1 MEPVEKRSKLDMSDV
16 TRKKLDAVLQ
26 PITLS
31 DDAVRNIIDIFSKH
45 MELANNPDENTRKK
59 SDLLMGNSF
68 IRDLLDGTEQGE
80 FLGLDLGGTNFRVV
94 RVSFKDGEADTT
106 TQYYTLLESVLCGPV
121 AGVFD
126 FIAESIQDFVNR
138 HGLAKSDEKIPL
150 GFTFSFPSLQVSL
163 NQSVILHWTKTLRCP
178 DGIGDDPVAL
188 LEAAIARKAKDLP
201 VKIVAVMSDT
211 VSTLMAGNYLDKKC
225 RIGLILGTGCNAA
238 FVEHISEIDKW
249 TGDDKNPQHVIV
261 NVELGSF
268 GDSGCLDHHRTDYER
283 ELDKFSNHPSS
294 FTFEKSCAGMYL
306 GEFVR
311 LVLVKL
317 IQEGVLFGGKGGKLV
332 EERWKFTTS
341 HVTAIESDQGLST
354 ANTMEVLNKFDL
366 DTVATAEDIAVVR
379 EVAEVGSRRG
389 AHWIAILM
397 VALVNRVAL
406 PEVTIAIDGSLFE
419 RHPKY
424 HNSMMEIL
432 DKFCPSSK
440 VKLILAKDGSGQGG
454 AFGAVSALRQA
465 ARGIRSA

>member
-1 MEPVEKRSKLDMSDV
+1 MERLKTDLDKDVRQKLN
-16 TRKKLDAVLQ
+16 AVLE
-26 PITLS
+26 PIVLT
-31 DDAVRNIIDIFSKH
+31 DDDVNKIMAIFSRH
-45 MELANNPDENTRKK
+45 MELANSPDENHRKK

-68 IRDLLDGTEQGE
+68 IRELLDGSEQGD

-94 RVSFKDGEADTT
+94 SVSFKDGKAETT

-126 FIAESIQDFVNR
+126 FIAESLADFVSR
-138 HGLAKSDEKIPL
+138 YELGRSDKNIPL
-150 GFTFSFPSLQVSL
+150 GFTFSFPSSQVSI

-188 LEAAIARKAKDLP
+188 LQAAIARKAKNLP
-201 VKIVAVMSDT
+201 VDIVAVMSDT
-211 VSTLMAGNYLDKKC
+211 VSTLMAGNYLDKNC

-249 TGDDKNPQHVIV
+249 TGDDKDPQHVIV

-268 GDSGCLDHHRTDYER
+268 GDSGCLDQFRTEYER
-283 ELDKFSNHPSS
+283 ELDKYSNHPSS

-306 GEFVR
+306 GEFARLILVR
-311 LVLVKL
+311 LMK
-317 IQEGVLFGGKGGKLV
+317 EGILLAGQGAELM

-341 HVTAIESDQGLST
+341 HVTDIESDLGDST
-354 ANTMEVLNKFDL
+354 MKTMEVLRKFNL
-366 DTVATAEDIAVVR
+366 ASTATAQDIAIVR
-379 EVAEVGSRRG
+379 EVVEVASRRG
-389 AHWIAILM
+389 AYWIAILM
-397 VALVNRVAL
+397 AVLVNHVAL

-424 HNSMMEIL
+424 HDSMMEIL
-432 DKFCPSSK
+432 NKFCPSSK
-440 VKLILAKDGSGQGG
+440 VKLILTKDGSGQGG

-465 ARGIRSA
+465 ERQLCSA

>member
-1 MEPVEKRSKLDMSDV
+1 MS
-16 TRKKLDAVLQ
+16 
-26 PITLS
+26 
-31 DDAVRNIIDIFSKH
+31 IFSKH
-45 MELANNPDENTRKK
+45 MELANSPDKNHRQK

-68 IRDLLDGTEQGE
+68 IRELLDGTEQGD

-94 RVSFKDGEADTT
+94 RVSFKDGQAETT

-126 FIAESIQDFVNR
+126 FIAESLADFVDRYSLKNSR
-138 HGLAKSDEKIPL
+138 KNIPL
-150 GFTFSFPSLQVSL
+150 GFTFSFPSSQVSI

-201 VKIVAVMSDT
+201 VDIVAVMSDT
-211 VSTLMAGNYLDKKC
+211 VSTLMAGNYLDRNC

-249 TGDDKNPQHVIV
+249 TGDDKDPQHVIV

-268 GDSGCLDHHRTDYER
+268 GDSGCLDEFRTEYER
-283 ELDKFSNHPSS
+283 ELDKYSNHPAS

-311 LVLVKL
+311 LVLTRL
-317 IQEGVLFGGKGGKLV
+317 IREGVLFGGKGEKLT
-332 EERWKFTTS
+332 EGRWKFTTS
-341 HVTAIESDQGLST
+341 HVTSIESDQGNST
-354 ANTMEVLNKFDL
+354 TKTMEVLEKFDL
-366 DTVATAEDIAVVR
+366 ATTATAKDIAIVR
-379 EVAEVGSRRG
+379 EVVEVSSRRG
-389 AHWIAILM
+389 AFWIATLM
-397 VALVNRVAL
+397 AVLVNHVAL

-419 RHPKY
+419 KHPKY
-424 HNSMMEIL
+424 HDSMMEIL
-432 DKFCPSSK
+432 SKFCSKSK

-465 ARGIRSA
+465 ARDLRSA

>member
-1 MEPVEKRSKLDMSDV
+1 MNRLKAELDKDI
-16 TRKKLDAVLQ
+16 RDKLDAVLE
-26 PITLS
+26 PIVLTN
-31 DDAVRNIIDIFSKH
+31 DAVEKIMAIFSKH
-45 MELANNPDENTRKK
+45 MDLANSPDENHRKK

-68 IRDLLDGTEQGE
+68 IRELLDGSEQGD

-94 RVSFKDGEADTT
+94 RVSFKDGKAETT

-126 FIAESIQDFVNR
+126 FIAESLADFVGR
-138 HGLAKSDEKIPL
+138 YEMAKLHKNIPL
-150 GFTFSFPSLQVSL
+150 GFIFSFPSSQVSI

-188 LEAAIARKAKDLP
+188 LQAAIARKAKDLP
-201 VKIVAVMSDT
+201 VDIVAVMSDT
-211 VSTLMAGNYLDKKC
+211 VSTLMAGNYLDKDC

-249 TGDDKNPQHVIV
+249 TGDDKDPQHVIV

-268 GDSGCLDHHRTDYER
+268 GDSGCLDQFRTEYER
-283 ELDKFSNHPSS
+283 ELDRYSNHPSS

-311 LVLVKL
+311 LILTRL
-317 IQEGVLFGGKGGKLV
+317 IKEGVLFAGQGDKLM
-332 EERWKFTTS
+332 EDRWKFTTS
-341 HVTAIESDQGLST
+341 HVTDIESDKGHST
-354 ANTMEVLNKFDL
+354 VKTMEVLKKFDL
-366 DTVATAEDIAVVR
+366 ATIATAQDVAIVR
-379 EVAEVGSRRG
+379 EVVEVASRRG
-389 AHWIAILM
+389 GHWIAILM
-397 VALVNRVAL
+397 AVLVNHVAL

-424 HNSMMEIL
+424 HDSMMEVL
-432 DKFCPSSK
+432 NKFCPKSK
-440 VKLILAKDGSGQGG
+440 VKLILTKDGSGQGG

-465 ARGIRSA
+465 ARDLHSA